1 MMSGPV
7 SRIWP
12 SGMPCFLNACSY
24 SHISADCP
32 TAAAACF
39 SGIDW
44 GRPLRPRR
52 ATPVA
57 MAPEDTRATSRLSW
71 TSAARSPARRPIVSL
86 DGPSPGV
93 VTSPLPTF
101 TTTRRARISA
111 RRASMARSRRA
122 GPSRGPARAG
132 LPRPHDA
139 ERGHER
145 RKRIVGDLGLGRGE
159 PRDQRGLARVGE
171 PDHPHVGQELQ
182 LEVDPPLLARPP
194 QVGAAR
200 GAIGR
205 GGEAGIAAPAAG
217 SAGDLEPLPG
227 LGEVAQRQAA
237 VPLGDRGAE
246 RHAQDGV
253 EAARALLV
261 GAFAVL
267 PALGGVVT
275 LVVEV
280 QQGGDGWI
288 RLEDHAA
295 AVPAVTPVG
304 AAARHV
310 LLTPEADAAR
320 PAVATPDEDVD
331 LVDEHCVTVL
341 RRCRTGSGA
350 LLGDADVL
358 VVALALE
365 EHVAVGLGEER
376 VVHAQTHVRARLEA
390 GPPLPDQDAAGG
402 DELPAEALHPE
413 HLGIGVAAV
422 PGAADTLLVSHG
434 PRPRSW

>member
-1 MMSGPV
+1 MSG
-7 SRIWP
+7 I
-12 SGMPCFLNACSY
+12 
-24 SHISADCP
+24 
-32 TAAAACF
+32 
-39 SGIDW
+39 
-44 GRPLRPRR
+44 
-52 ATPVA
+52 
-57 MAPEDTRATSRLSW
+57 
-71 TSAARSPARRPIVSL
+71 
-86 DGPSPGV
+86 
-93 VTSPLPTF
+93 
-101 TTTRRARISA
+101 
-111 RRASMARSRRA
+111 
-122 GPSRGPARAG
+122 
-132 LPRPHDA
+132 
-139 ERGHER
+139 
-145 RKRIVGDLGLGRGE
+145 LGLGREGPE
-159 PRDQRGLARVGE
+159 DRGGLARVGD
-171 PDHPHVGQELQ
+171 P
-182 LEVDPPLLARPP
+182 DPPPGGREFRLGGDPPPLARPP
-194 QVGAAR
+194 QVGAA
-200 GAIGR
+200 GGGIGR
-205 GGEAGIAAPAAG
+205 GGDGGIAAPAAG

-261 GAFAVL
+261 GALAVL

-304 AAARHV
+304 AAAGHV
-310 LLTPEADAAR
+310 LLTPQADAAR
-320 PAVATPDEDVD
+320 PAVATLNEDDDIVA
-331 LVDEHCVTVL
+331 EHGVTVS

-422 PGAADTLLVSHG
+422 PGTADTLLVSHG
-434 PRPRSW
+434 PKPRSWGCGPRSWSADARGDAGSSSAA